1 MKTVLK
7 TFAAL
12 VFISIIIS
20 NIAAQCPY
28 NYQNS
33 KPGYS
38 SRQQEFIGRAI
49 VLKALQESYAYM
61 YENEEP
67 DSATQKNIDD
77 LNTCWD
83 SMFLAA
89 ANMIG
94 ELSTIKGNAIN
105 SRIVWNLAADYQ
117 LQDSLEE
124 TRLLVADLKEQIDQ
138 TRETKAEID
147 SLTFEEEK
155 LEAENDSL
163 KRHHEELHIIADSI
177 ISQVETMK
185 ISIFGEFLGRDT
197 TAFDIYLGMMDT
209 CKKLLLIN
217 ALPESARITFVALN
231 KDSVNNWHI
240 FNRLTTQFWESINN
254 DVEGVLVRF
263 FPSINEL
270 EVDLEC
276 AGTLI
281 SLIQHTEDTTT
292 SQILK
297 LITAFW
303 ECYWAGEEEQHLQE
317 FALDSDINIHD
328 EPGPIDIEQLVEMRV
343 SLIEKGDQLITSDS
357 MLSDT
362 QVLLLNFLDDIYW
375 MNQEGR
381 LSQKSAD
388 VAQELRLKPLN
399 GTEIMEIRE
408 RFWATAKS
416 DVRGMSESFMK
427 RITGITIKDECS
439 QLLKQIVL
447 ITENYYPESHQR
459 RQPDI
464 DDATQ
469 LNDLIHQFWLCQ
481 N

>member
-61 YENEEP
+61 YENEKP
-67 DSATQKNIDD
+67 DSVTQKNIDD

-94 ELSTIKGNAIN
+94 ELSTVKENPIN

-124 TRLLVADLKEQIDQ
+124 TRGLVADLKELIDQ
-138 TRETKAEID
+138 TRETQGEID
-147 SLTFEEEK
+147 SLTLKADK
-155 LEAENDSL
+155 LEREGDSL
-163 KRHHEELHIIADSI
+163 RNDNEQLHIIADSI
-177 ISQVETMK
+177 NSHVETMK
-185 ISIFGEFLGRDT
+185 IVIFGEFLASDT
-197 TAFDIYLGMMDT
+197 TAFNIYLGMLDT
-209 CKKLLLIN
+209 CKKLLRIN
-217 ALPESARITFVALN
+217 ALPESARIIFITMD
-231 KDSVNNWHI
+231 KDSVNNWET

-303 ECYWAGEEEQHLQE
+303 DCYWAGEEENHLQE
-317 FALDSDINIHD
+317 FSTLDLNIHD
-328 EPGPIDIEQLVEMRV
+328 EPGPIDIEQLAEMRV
-343 SLIEKGDQLITSDS
+343 SLIEKGDQLMLSDS

-362 QVLLLNFLDDIYW
+362 ESMILNLLDDIYW
-375 MNQEGR
+375 MNQQGR

-388 VAQELRLKPLN
+388 VGQELLLKSS
-399 GTEIMEIRE
+399 GTEIIEIRE
-408 RFWATAKS
+408 RFWKTVKT
-416 DVRGMSESFMK
+416 DFEGMLQSF
-427 RITGITIKDECS
+427 RRHLDGREIKDSCVEI
-439 QLLKQIVL
+439 LDAINRL
-447 ITENYYPESHQR
+447 
-459 RQPDI
+459 
-464 DDATQ
+464 DDTNHRTTDTKQ
-469 LNDLIHQFWLCQ
+469 LNDLIYQFSSCQ
-481 N
+481 KQ